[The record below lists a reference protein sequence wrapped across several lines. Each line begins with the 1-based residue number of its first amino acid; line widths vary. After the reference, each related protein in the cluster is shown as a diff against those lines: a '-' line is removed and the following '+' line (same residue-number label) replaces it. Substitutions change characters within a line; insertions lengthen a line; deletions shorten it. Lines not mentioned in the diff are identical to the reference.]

1 MKTAVVYARYS
12 STNQT
17 EQSIEGQMHVC
28 EDYARRNNILIVDS
42 YIDRAISGTT
52 DNRESFQKMLKDSN
66 NKKWDYVLVYK
77 LDRFARNKFESAIHR
92 KHLKDNGIKLLSAM
106 ENIPETPE
114 GVLLESL
121 LEGMNQYFSEELAQK
136 VSRGLHESRM
146 KGHCIGSVPYGYI
159 KENKILKINE
169 EESNILNRIFN
180 DYNSGKTILQ
190 ISRDLTNENIT
201 NNNGNPFIPQTI
213 RDYLKRK
220 LYTGEYEI
228 NGKQYNNIYP
238 QIITKELFTMV
249 NERLNKN
256 RYGCRKDNHE
266 IFKLKDKVFCG
277 YCNRKMYPVSAIS
290 SNGTHLRYY
299 TCISTKKDNC
309 NNKRI
314 YKDFLESCVNKVIL
328 ATFNNPINLETISN
342 KIYEVHKKRAD
353 NKSSLNSLKSD
364 LQKVNI
370 YIKNIM
376 SAIEKGVF
384 THTTKNRLEE
394 LEKQQI
400 ELQQK
405 VIIEQSKER
414 YELTIEDIQN
424 FFKYTIKEFPNQV
437 FDYLVKFVRVYND
450 KLEIGLNY
458 MLNPIE
464 NSNEQIIQKVFTEI
478 HETQRIFK
486 GNSIKTR
493 IDTYDIYIIL

>member
-1 MKTAVVYARYS
+1 
-12 STNQT
+12 
-17 EQSIEGQMHVC
+17 
-28 EDYARRNNILIVDS
+28 
-42 YIDRAISGTT
+42 
-52 DNRESFQKMLKDSN
+52 
-66 NKKWDYVLVYK
+66 
-77 LDRFARNKFESAIHR
+77 
-92 KHLKDNGIKLLSAM
+92 
-106 ENIPETPE
+106 
-114 GVLLESL
+114 
-121 LEGMNQYFSEELAQK
+121 
-136 VSRGLHESRM
+136 
-146 KGHCIGSVPYGYI
+146 
-159 KENKILKINE
+159 
-169 EESNILNRIFN
+169 
-180 DYNSGKTILQ
+180 
-190 ISRDLTNENIT
+190 
-201 NNNGNPFIPQTI
+201 
-213 RDYLKRK
+213 
-220 LYTGEYEI
+220 
-228 NGKQYNNIYP
+228 
-238 QIITKELFTMV
+238 MV

-370 YIKNIM
+370 AIKNVM

-464 NSNEQIIQKVFTEI
+464 NNNEQIIQKVFTEI
-478 HETQRIFK
+478 HETQRLFK

>member
-159 KENKILKINE
+159 KENKKLIINQ
-169 EESNILNRIFN
+169 EESEILNRIFN

-190 ISRDLTNENIT
+190 ISRDLKKECIT
-201 NNNGNPFIPQTI
+201 NNGKKFLPQTI
-213 RDYLKRK
+213 RKFFRRK

-249 NERLNKN
+249 NEKLNKN
-256 RYGCRKDNHE
+256 RYGCRKPNHE

-309 NNKRI
+309 ENKRI
-314 YKDFLESCVNKVIL
+314 YKDFLESCVNKVIK
-328 ATFNNPINLETISN
+328 ATFENPTNLDAISS
-342 KIYEVHKKRAD
+342 KVYEIHKKRTVAK
-353 NKSSLNSLKSD
+353 NTLSNLKSD
-364 LQKVNI
+364 LQKVNLAI
-370 YIKNIM
+370 TNIM

-384 THTTKNRLEE
+384 THTTKSRLEE

-400 ELQQK
+400 DLQQK

-414 YELTIEDIQN
+414 YELTKEDIEN

-437 FDYLVKFVRVYND
+437 FDYLVKFVRVYNG
-450 KLEIGLNY
+450 KIEIGLNY

-464 NSNEQIIQKVFTEI
+464 STNEQIIQKVFTET

-486 GNSIKTR
+486 GNSVKTKV
-493 IDTYDIYIIL
+493 DTYDIYIIL